1 MKHKLKAEG
10 DRLSRGQ
17 RQRLKRRIAHEE
29 NEANPKPAAKVDPS
43 NPNPQ
48 DTTSKDAALQKPV
61 LSAKDK
67 IQEIMRK
74 RDKKMQAKVDQANQN
89 SKSRLTTEDKKIMN
103 QVKNKKKEQRREARR
118 NEAQKAGLGK
128 AGAAG
133 TELDDQ
139 FDHLLSQYKDRV
151 LKKIEKNE
159 KSKKVEVGESGAS
172 FQEVD
177 CSD

>member
-1 MKHKLKAEG
+1 
-10 DRLSRGQ
+10 
-17 RQRLKRRIAHEE
+17 
-29 NEANPKPAAKVDPS
+29 
-43 NPNPQ
+43 
-48 DTTSKDAALQKPV
+48 
-61 LSAKDK
+61 
-67 IQEIMRK
+67 
-74 RDKKMQAKVDQANQN
+74 
-89 SKSRLTTEDKKIMN
+89 MN

-118 NEAQKAGLGK
+118 NEAQKAGHGK

-133 TELDDQ
+133 TELDDK